1 MEETTVIVTAASSNH
16 FKSVMQLIESIPPQI
31 KVLFYDIGLTIEER
45 QSLQSTFPTVSVK
58 IFDFERYP
66 IHVHLTS
73 QDAGAYA
80 WKPIIIDEVYNS
92 SKDTDVLLWCD
103 AGDILNADIYRC
115 IETVKNNKIY
125 TATSSG
131 NISRWTH
138 PTSIH
143 NLQIPSEHLGY
154 NMRNAAFV
162 GLLCNDETVK
172 SFVNEWKTLSL
183 DKDVILPAGANRSN
197 HRHDQS
203 ILTYLYYKFNIPNV
217 DYYIGYSIHNDIDG
231 T

>member
-45 QSLQSTFPTVSVK
+45 QSLQSTFPTIFVK
-58 IFDFERYP
+58 IFDFEKYP

-92 SKDTDVLLWCD
+92 SHNADVLIWCD
-103 AGDILNADIYRC
+103 AGDILNTDIYRC
-115 IETVKNNKIY
+115 IETVKTNKIY

-131 NISRWTH
+131 SISRWTH
-138 PTSIH
+138 PTSIQ
-143 NLQIPSEHLGY
+143 NLRIPLEYLHY

-172 SFVNEWKTLSL
+172 SFVNEWKTLCL
-183 DKDVILPAGANRSN
+183 DKDIILPAGANRSN

-203 ILTYLYYKFNIPNV
+203 ILTHLYYKYCIPNV
-217 DYYIGYSIHNDIDG
+217 DYYIGYSIHNDIDVI
-231 T
+231 